1 MNTYAAT
8 PSTPNDQSPSKRKDL
23 SNLLGLNDQGPGT
36 PSRQVAQMV
45 ALQNLP
51 NVAPEITAL
60 SPSKKDLNKF
70 LGIEQSKRE
79 RPQSLAMVSDGSPNS
94 ARQMKLNQ
102 LRALNKTLSRLTS
115 NSNMAAQ
122 SAPTTPDN
130 YPCGILLCDENLSP
144 LKKKNLHKFL
154 GLPPPPPP
162 IPPPRTASSA
172 KRRATQEQHTSPS
185 MLNMIPALSS
195 STPDNLERENA
206 AAVDELRRI
215 SQSNDGLS
223 TPGSCTTP
231 AKSPAVTRQ
240 PLCSTIVPVVGP
252 KPSNSMFSLATA
264 TNSLPRAHFQPSRPA
279 AVHVRPNRFSC
290 SLQRGATMIPGHN
303 NVSHF
308 QRLPLPT
315 PPNGPQSR
323 TLPRSN
329 TLDDMEPVAA
339 VNWVQRPQS
348 SGMRRHSS
356 LIQPKSILKDSQN
369 NPSARR
375 SFSSASSAFLIPGPA
390 PKWPPP
396 PQSCGCRT
404 DGQGPQAIYDPI
416 YVTMGPNP
424 NRQQYQRHGI
434 GVGYVPPTV
443 LTLNPPPTKTAT
455 TTVVVNGGNYLDMN
469 DVRVK
474 TTAIVHS
481 EPAFFCN
488 KTGNQKTVVQI
499 RGEGEGAVSRM
510 ESELEETI

>member
-51 NVAPEITAL
+51 NVAPEITTL

-70 LGIEQSKRE
+70 LGIEQSKRA
-79 RPQSLAMVSDGSPNS
+79 RPQSLAMGSDGSPHS

-102 LRALNKTLSRLTS
+102 LKALNKTLSRLTS
-115 NSNMAAQ
+115 NSSMAAQ

-130 YPCGILLCDENLSP
+130 YPYSILHCDENLSP

-162 IPPPRTASSA
+162 IPPPRTASST
-172 KRRATQEQHTSPS
+172 KRRATQDSPPS
-185 MLNMIPALSS
+185 MLKMTSALSS
-195 STPDNLERENA
+195 STPDDLEKENA
-206 AAVDELRRI
+206 AAVVDELRRI
-215 SQSNDGLS
+215 SQSNDGLA

-231 AKSPAVTRQ
+231 AKGPAMTPQ
-240 PLCSTIVPVVGP
+240 PFCSTVVPVVGP

-264 TNSLPRAHFQPSRPA
+264 SNSLPRPQFQPARPA
-279 AVHVRPNRFSC
+279 VHMRPNQFSC
-290 SLQRGATMIPGHN
+290 SLQRGATIIHGHN
-303 NVSHF
+303 NINHF
-308 QRLPLPT
+308 QRLPPRQPL
-315 PPNGPQSR
+315 NVPQSR
-323 TLPRSN
+323 TLPRSS

-339 VNWVQRPQS
+339 VNWVQRPAS
-348 SGMRRHSS
+348 SGVRRHSS
-356 LIQPKSILKDSQN
+356 LLQPKSILKDSQN

-375 SFSSASSAFLIPGPA
+375 SRSSASSAYFTPGPA
-390 PKWPPP
+390 PNWPPP
-396 PQSCGCRT
+396 PQSCSCRVEA
-404 DGQGPQAIYDPI
+404 QAQQAIHDPI

-424 NRQQYQRHGI
+424 NRQEHRHSI

-443 LTLNPPPTKTAT
+443 LTLNPPPTNKAT
-455 TTVVVNGGNYLDMN
+455 TTVVVNGGDYLDMN

-474 TTAIVHS
+474 TTAIVHN
-481 EPAFFCN
+481 EPAMFCN
-488 KTGNQKTVVQI
+488 NTSNHKTVVQI